1 MEMTRS
7 TRDSLSQRL
16 ELGCYEPSAHRHQ
29 AVTDSA
35 EVGCGWEPWK
45 VMRWASCVLISP
57 SRRSAMPTRQS
68 KKVGRVARVW
78 LVSEDGYMWLVDCGW

>member
-29 AVTDSA
+29 AVTDSP
-35 EVGCGWEPWK
+35 EVVCGWEPWK
-45 VMRWASCVLISP
+45 VMRWASCVLIS
-57 SRRSAMPTRQS
+57 RSAMPTRQS
-68 KKVGRVARVW
+68 KKVGLVARVW
-78 LVSEDGYMWLVDCGW
+78 LVSDMWLVDCDGEMGRTR